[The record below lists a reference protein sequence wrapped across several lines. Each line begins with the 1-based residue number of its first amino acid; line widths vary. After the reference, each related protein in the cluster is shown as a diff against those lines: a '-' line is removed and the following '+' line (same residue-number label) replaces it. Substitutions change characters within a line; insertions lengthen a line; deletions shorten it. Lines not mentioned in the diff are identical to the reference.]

1 MTRDMRRV
9 LMVSPH
15 FPPDTSAGT
24 HRVRLIAPHLPA
36 FGFEPTVLT
45 VDPRDYEGRLDWD
58 LEKLVPPELRVIR
71 TRAWAPRW
79 TRMMGVG
86 DLGLRAY
93 WGLRRAALDLLTHET
108 FDCVFITIYPTYPA
122 LMGPVLK
129 RRASLPLVLD
139 YQDPWVGSWGQTTGG
154 GTNGTPDLK
163 SRLSRA
169 LALRLEP
176 VAVRAAD
183 AITAVS
189 EGTFRAVQARIRA
202 AKDTPCFEIPIGS
215 DPGDFE
221 KLRAQARPNP
231 YFDAHDGRLH
241 ISYVGTL
248 LPLGFETL
256 RAVLEA
262 VGCLRERKPEAY
274 ARLRLHFYGTSNQ
287 TTENAPARVL
297 PEAERLGVA
306 DVVDERPARVDY
318 LDALNVLANSSAIL
332 LMGSSEAHYTAS
344 KLYPALMAER
354 PLLAVFHEESSVV
367 SILRRAGEAPGIR
380 LVTYNHE
387 RRAPQRVDAIYEQ
400 LEALCDQP
408 GETVAGADPRVVEEV
423 SARALAGRLAG
434 VFDRVMRKP

>member
-1 MTRDMRRV
+1 MRRV

-58 LEKLVPPELRVIR
+58 LETLVPSELRVIR
-71 TRAWAPRW
+71 TRAWSPRW
-79 TRMMGVG
+79 TRLMRVG

-93 WGLRRAALDLLTHET
+93 CGLRRAALQLLARET

-122 LMGPVLK
+122 LMGPTLK
-129 RRASLPLVLD
+129 RKASLPMVLD

-154 GTNGTPDLK
+154 GKNGAPDLK
-163 SRLSRA
+163 SRLSLA

-189 EGTFRAVQARIRA
+189 EETFRAVRRRIRGVE
-202 AKDTPCFEIPIGS
+202 KTPCVEIPIGS
-215 DPGDFE
+215 DPRDFE
-221 KLRAQARPNP
+221 KLRSRARPNP
-231 YFDAHDGRLH
+231 YFDAKDGRLH

-262 VGCLRERKPEAY
+262 ARRLRERRPDAY
-274 ARLRLHFYGTSNQ
+274 ARLQLHFYGTSNQ
-287 TTENAPARVL
+287 TTGDAPKRVL
-297 PEAERLGVA
+297 PEAVRLGVA
-306 DVVDERPARVDY
+306 DVVDERSGRVDY
-318 LDALNVLANSSAIL
+318 LDALSVLASSSAIL
-332 LMGSSEAHYTAS
+332 LMGSSESHYTAS

-367 SILRRAGEAPGIR
+367 SILRRAGGPPGIR
-380 LVTYNHE
+380 LVTYDHE
-387 RRAPQRVDAIYEQ
+387 KRAEHRVDDVYEQ
-400 LEALCDQP
+400 LAALCDQP
-408 GETVAGADPRVVEEV
+408 GDTPAGADPRVVEDY
-423 SARALAGRLAG
+423 SARALAGRFAR
-434 VFDRVMRKP
+434 VFDRVTRQS

>member
-1 MTRDMRRV
+1 MRDVRRV

-15 FPPDTSAGT
+15 FSPDTSAGT

-58 LEKLVPPELRVIR
+58 LEKLVPPELRVVR
-71 TRAWAPRW
+71 TRAWSPRW
-79 TRMMGVG
+79 TRVMRVG

-93 WGLRRAALDLLTHET
+93 CGLRRAALELVLRET

-122 LMGPVLK
+122 LMGPALK
-129 RRASLPLVLD
+129 RKASLPLVLD
-139 YQDPWVGSWGQTTGG
+139 YQDPWVSSWGQMTGG
-154 GTNGTPDLK
+154 GKNGTPDLK

-189 EGTFRAVQARIRA
+189 EGTFRAVQKRIRA
-202 AKDTPCFEIPIGS
+202 AENTPCVEIPIGS
-215 DPGDFE
+215 DRRDFE
-221 KLRAQARPNP
+221 TLRAQARPNP

-248 LPLGFETL
+248 LPLGFDTL
-256 RAVLEA
+256 RVVLEA
-262 VGCLRERKPEAY
+262 VGCLRDGRPEAY
-274 ARLRLHFYGTSNQ
+274 ARLSLHFYGTSNQ
-287 TTENAPARVL
+287 TTENAPGRVL

-306 DVVDERPARVDY
+306 DVVDERPARIDY
-318 LDALNVLANSSAIL
+318 LDALNVRANSSAIL
-332 LMGSSEAHYTAS
+332 LMGSSESHYTAS
-344 KLYPALMAER
+344 KLYPALMAGR
-354 PLLAVFHEESSVV
+354 PLLAVFHEKSSVV
-367 SILRRAGEAPGIR
+367 SILRREGEALGIR
-380 LVTYNHE
+380 LVTYNRE
-387 RRAPQRVDAIYEQ
+387 RGALQRVDAIYEQ
-400 LEALCDQP
+400 LKALCDQP
-408 GETVAGADPRVVEEV
+408 AETAAGADPGVVEDF

-434 VFDRVMRKP
+434 VFDKVTRKP

>member
-1 MTRDMRRV
+1 MRRV

-58 LEKLVPPELRVIR
+58 LETLVPPELRVVR
-71 TRAWAPRW
+71 TRAWSPRW
-79 TRMMGVG
+79 TRMMRVG

-93 WGLRRAALDLLTHET
+93 CGLRRAALELLDRET

-122 LMGPVLK
+122 LMGSTLK
-129 RRASLPLVLD
+129 RKASLPFVLD
-139 YQDPWVGSWGQTTGG
+139 YQDPWVGSWGRTTGG
-154 GTNGTPDLK
+154 GKNGTPDSK
-163 SRLSRA
+163 SRLARA
-169 LALRLEP
+169 LALYLEP

-189 EGTFRAVQARIRA
+189 EGTFRSVQERIGA
-202 AKDTPCFEIPIGS
+202 AEKTPFVEIPIGS
-215 DPGDFE
+215 DPCDFE
-221 KLRAQARPNP
+221 KLRAEARPNP
-231 YFDAHDGRLH
+231 FFDAGDGRLH

-262 VGCLRERKPEAY
+262 ARRLRERRPETY

-287 TTENAPARVL
+287 TEGNVPERVL

-306 DVVDERPARVDY
+306 DVVDERSARLDY
-318 LDALNVLANSSAIL
+318 LDALNVLASSSAIL
-332 LMGSSEAHYTAS
+332 LMGSSESHYTAS

-354 PLLAVFHEESSVV
+354 PLLAVFHEQSSVV
-367 SILRRAGEAPGIR
+367 SILRRAGGPPGIR
-380 LVTYNHE
+380 LTTYDDD
-387 RRAPQRVDAIYEQ
+387 RRALERVDDIYEQ
-400 LEALCDQP
+400 LVALCGQSSD
-408 GETVAGADPRVVEEV
+408 TASGADPSVVEDF

-434 VFDRVMRKP
+434 LFDRVAR